1 MLFKFLSVNSIVI
14 LPANTGSDSN
24 NKIAVIKIDHTNKGS
39 RRIDIPRARILYM
52 VTIKLIAP
60 AIDETPARCKE
71 KIDIST
77 AAPEC
82 A

>member
-1 MLFKFLSVNSIVI
+1 M
-14 LPANTGSDSN
+14 LPAKTGSDSN

-39 RRIDIPRARILYM
+39 RRIDIPRARILYI
-52 VTIKLIAP
+52 VTMKLIAP

-77 AAPEC
+77 AAPEW